1 MDRMSR
7 GCVVVLVFFLF
18 SKEYK
23 VAGLDGL
30 ITAYGSTTKSSS
42 TPATPCNGGEPDS
55 KRARFHTSTSNR
67 FVIYKK

>member
-1 MDRMSR
+1 MAS
-7 GCVVVLVFFLF
+7 
-18 SKEYK
+18 
-23 VAGLDGL
+23 LDGL